1 MGDQTIEDFRLL
13 NLSDLPVQLTKAIQ
27 IQTELIKELKK
38 AKIILQNEMP
48 VKRAVY
54 KALGLFDLN
63 KAKQKFD
70 PDKFGHMLTTV

>member
-1 MGDQTIEDFRLL
+1 MIDSSRTHLDILKDSL
-13 NLSDLPVQLTKAIQ
+13 
-27 IQTELIKELKK
+27 ELIKELNK